1 MFTVTKRYWN
11 FLSAD
16 DRGFTFRGSYPKSA
30 VQHVTD
36 SDKLGIM
43 CWGRRC
49 NCNSKSSTNAPCWLA
64 DDISWWQAWEKR
76 LIWNFNFKMCADFEP
91 SNEGKTNLWIVE
103 RLCVKNNT
111 VFPLW
116 ISFVLCMNSP
126 YNSLGH
132 SLQRVHCI
140 ILLKENLDES
150 KCLFLK

>member
-1 MFTVTKRYWN
+1 MFTVTKRCWN

-16 DRGFTFRGSYPKSA
+16 DRGFTFRGSNPKSA
-30 VQHVTD
+30 MQHVTD

-116 ISFVLCMNSP
+116 ISFVLWTALIIVWVTL
-126 YNSLGH
+126 YNVFIVLYYS
-132 SLQRVHCI
+132 RKI
-140 ILLKENLDES
+140 
-150 KCLFLK
+150 